1 MYRFPHVSPLAL
13 DAGLLSGWAIHPA
26 HDAVQVELFIDDVKT
41 EIATTGTTLPA
52 HLHERV
58 GTPASAQSGF
68 VFPLPAAV
76 FDGSAHTLC
85 VKLLDPAAITDSS
98 KRSTDAVA
106 HLAESRLSFRHGPV
120 SGRVMLDKGRLSGE
134 VLFHDTPAQQPQLI
148 IATADGQAI
157 ATVALTPR
165 PSPPGSP
172 ARHAARFEHVLADE
186 HDHVHLHCQGLE
198 LAGSPV
204 SRLRKRIG
212 LLEPVTQQLVHGWA
226 MDVHQTRRVL
236 ELALVIDGHR
246 VSRFRPNIRRDDI
259 AAYMRRPLEEF
270 GIIGFNF
277 STPASLLDGREHT
290 VRIEFADD
298 GTPLQGGQTVRFPAA
313 YIDLDEFKARV
324 APRTPIST
332 TTSATARSEQPHAGT
347 PCSAARARH
356 PRPDAPS
363 LSIIVLNRNG
373 ASLLHALFDSFQ
385 RINTLP
391 DVEWIIIDHA
401 STDDSRS
408 LIERWQHT
416 LPIHLEA
423 LDYNDSF
430 SASCNRGAGLARS
443 DTLLFLNNDIVWLQD
458 ILPPL
463 VDSLHRN
470 PDVAAL
476 GVKLLKAT
484 DDANPLAQP
493 EVQHLGI
500 RFLLAGS
507 AYWPYEITPAPE
519 RRESE
524 YAPQDVP
531 GVTGAVLLCRKADFV
546 QAGQFRAEYFYGF
559 EDVELCLRLQQRLG
573 KRIIC
578 RNDLVALHRH
588 GHSRLSG
595 RQQDIFSRLLKNSD
609 TLQVQVGLWLKFA
622 YWRSLLA
629 GDRLLTT
636 DPLRIG
642 IALADDPA
650 QADAALALCARLQQT
665 CPAAQLV
672 MLLPDRGW
680 FNLRDLH
687 LLIIVDPRFDLR
699 QRRYQRNDLLIAAW
713 VRGKRAD
720 WLERPWQARYDWWL
734 CDDSRQRKALST
746 HVGRPVYSTSAD
758 GLARLLDAQQQPLR
772 IVILTPAHER
782 RARHT
787 EAARSRLAKSLQ
799 QAGALVWHEFD
810 NASVERMVHV
820 RIQVFAGRALTRLKT
835 KAQPDCLDLL
845 WALDYADQPTPR
857 GPAGWMVTTT
867 APTLE
872 QLRHHVESIVA
883 RTFHTP

>member
-1 MYRFPHVSPLAL
+1 MYRFAHVSPLAL
-13 DAGLLSGWAIHPA
+13 DAGLLSGWANHPE
-26 HDAVQVELFIDDVKT
+26 HDPVQVELFVDGIKT
-41 EIATTGTTLPA
+41 EIASTGAALPA
-52 HLHERV
+52 HLHERI
-58 GTPASAQSGF
+58 GIPATAHSGF
-68 VFPLPAAV
+68 VFPLPATV

-85 VKLLDPAAITDSS
+85 VKLLDPAAITNSPTSS
-98 KRSTDAVA
+98 TVA
-106 HLAESRLSFRHGPV
+106 HLAESSLSFRHGPI
-120 SGRVMLDKGRLSGE
+120 SGRVTLDQGRLTGE
-134 VLFHDTPAQQPQLI
+134 VLFHDLPARQPQLI
-148 IATADGQAI
+148 ISATDGRTIDAITLAPQACQ
-157 ATVALTPR
+157 
-165 PSPPGSP
+165 PGSP
-172 ARHAARFEHVLADE
+172 ARYAARFDHALGDE
-186 HDHVHLHCQGLE
+186 HDHAHLHCQSLE

-204 SRLRKRIG
+204 SRTQKRIG
-212 LLEPVTQQLVHGWA
+212 LLEPVTQQLIHGWA
-226 MDVHQTRRVL
+226 MDVHQIRRVL

-259 AAYMRRPLEEF
+259 AAYMKRPIEDF
-270 GIIGFNF
+270 GIIGFSF
-277 STPASLLDGREHT
+277 SPPASLLDGREHT
-290 VRIEFADD
+290 VRVEFADD
-298 GTPLQGGQTVRFPAA
+298 STPLQGSQTVRFTPA
-313 YIDLDEFKARV
+313 YIGLDAFKAR
-324 APRTPIST
+324 I
-332 TTSATARSEQPHAGT
+332 
-347 PCSAARARH
+347 AARAQPADTHAARTDATTTAACKPPH
-356 PRPDAPS
+356 PVAPS
-363 LSIIVLNRNG
+363 VSVIVLNRNG
-373 ASLLHALFDSFQ
+373 AALLHALFDSFR

-391 DVEWIIIDHA
+391 NVEWIVVDHA
-401 STDDSRS
+401 STDDSRT

-430 SASCNRGAGLARS
+430 SASCNRGAALARS

-463 VDSLHRN
+463 IDTLHRSA
-470 PDVAAL
+470 DIAAL

-507 AYWPYEITPAPE
+507 ACWPYEITPAPE
-519 RRESE
+519 RRENE

-531 GVTGAVLLCRKADFV
+531 GVTGAVLLCRKADFID
-546 QAGQFRAEYFYGF
+546 AGRFRTDYFYGF

-573 KRIIC
+573 KRIVC

-595 RQQDIFSRLLKNSD
+595 RQQDIFTRLLKNSD
-609 TLQVQVGLWLKFA
+609 TLQAQVGLWLKFA
-622 YWRSLLA
+622 YWRSLLT

-650 QADAALALCARLQQT
+650 QADAALALCARLQQA
-665 CPAAQLV
+665 CPPAELV
-672 MLLPDRGW
+672 VLPPDRGW

-687 LLIIVDPRFDLR
+687 LLIVTDPRFDLR

-713 VRGKRAD
+713 VQGKRAD

-746 HVGRPVYSTSAD
+746 QVGRPVHSTRTDS
-758 GLARLLDAQQQPLR
+758 LARLLDPQQQALR
-772 IVILTPAHER
+772 IVILTPASER
-782 RARHT
+782 SARQT
-787 EAARSRLAKSLQ
+787 EAARDTLAQALQ
-799 QAGALVWHEFD
+799 QAGALVWHEPD
-810 NASVERMVHV
+810 NAPVFERMAHV
-820 RIQVFAGRALTRLKT
+820 RIQVSAGRALTRLKA
-835 KAQPDCLDLL
+835 KARPDCLDLL
-845 WALDYADQPTPR
+845 WALDYTDQPNPPR
-857 GPAGWMVTTT
+857 GPAGWVVTTT